1 MVISRGAYLAILA
14 AFAVERLFHL
24 RLARRNARRA
34 RAGGALEYGGGHYA
48 PIAAFHA
55 LFLISSAA
63 EAIVLKRPFPG
74 ALGWIALGG
83 AAGAQALRYWSIV
96 TLGERWNTRIIVF
109 PLAAPVIQGPYRFI
123 RHPNYLAVIVEIA
136 CVPLIHGCWLTALVF
151 SIGNAALLRV
161 RIRAE
166 EAAMGPDYAREF
178 AGRPRLV
185 PKPPLRGPRPADALR
200 EPPAARRFG
209 SAAKGQGEK

>member
-1 MVISRGAYLAILA
+1 MVISLGAYLAVLA
-14 AFAVERLFHL
+14 ALAIERLIHL
-24 RLARRNARRA
+24 ALARRNARRA
-34 RAGGALEYGGGHYA
+34 LAGGAIEHGRGHYA
-48 PIAAFHA
+48 PIAVFHA

-63 EAIVLKRPFPG
+63 EAIILKRPFPG

-83 AAGAQALRYWSIV
+83 AAGAQALRYWSIA

-109 PLAAPVIQGPYRFI
+109 PLAVPVIRGPYRFM

-151 SIGNAALLRV
+151 SIGNAMLLRV

-166 EAAMGPDYAREF
+166 EAAMGPHYAREF

-185 PKPPLRGPRPADALR
+185 PKPPPRGPRRAGGLR
-200 EPPAARRFG
+200 ERPAAR
-209 SAAKGQGEK
+209 